1 MMKIAIMKDDEMANF
16 HTKIMCC
23 KEISSHYDEN
33 WGPIYLRRSDG
44 RICIMV
50 TNYHDR
56 SPSTEGLSICYCPF
70 CGAKIEVYKAQE
82 VS

>member
-1 MMKIAIMKDDEMANF
+1 MKIAIMKDEEMGNF

-23 KEISSHYDEN
+23 KEMSNHYDED
-33 WGPIYLRRSDG
+33 WGPIYLRRCDG

-50 TNYHDR
+50 NHAR
-56 SPSTEGLSICYCPF
+56 SRSLSTDCFPISHCPF

-82 VS
+82 AL